1 MEKKNIGLFLN
12 ANHNALLIKPENT
25 YFENNYSLIAGPLFR
40 QVDKDNNTKAV
51 FGIEIGFE
59 NTPYDVK
66 AKDFFIARAKIGLP
80 FNIYNK
86 KSGK

>member
-1 MEKKNIGLFLN
+1 MLPANKLLN
-12 ANHNALLIKPENT
+12 ALHDLEIRG
-25 YFENNYSLIAGPLFR
+25 AGEVLGD
-40 QVDKDNNTKAV
+40 QQSGN
-51 FGIEIGFE
+51 ISEIGFE